1 MAASSPKP
9 CLWVVSPVRRDLSHH
24 PIHAPLVTDGQA
36 QPCGPRGGRA
46 GLELVW
52 PHSPGRR
59 AGTPPFLP
67 QGLRRKPRTRE
78 PGVLRALED
87 PLGEEAECSWIQD
100 IHLLSRCFM
109 SRTEAHS
116 YSGASLHAEW
126 DAHRTLGAGVAREA
140 HAIRPW
146 PPCVLQ
152 QPRRVSLPPTPRKA
166 CFTGAPGIPG
176 TTAVP
181 PCPLLAGWTS
191 AQHQGKDAG

>member
-1 MAASSPKP
+1 M
-9 CLWVVSPVRRDLSHH
+9 RRDLSHH

-59 AGTPPFLP
+59 AGTSPFLP

-100 IHLLSRCFM
+100 IHPITMLHVQDGGPFLQRC
-109 SRTEAHS
+109 
-116 YSGASLHAEW
+116 L
-126 DAHRTLGAGVAREA
+126 
-140 HAIRPW
+140 
-146 PPCVLQ
+146 PPCRMGCTSYPRGRSGKGGPRHPSLAALCAPAAPQGLTAPHPPESVLHRCPWHPWHHRCATMSPPGWLDFRPA
-152 QPRRVSLPPTPRKA
+152 PREGRRLGRCTMTGRV
-166 CFTGAPGIPG
+166 
-176 TTAVP
+176 
-181 PCPLLAGWTS
+181 
-191 AQHQGKDAG
+191 H

>member
-1 MAASSPKP
+1 M
-9 CLWVVSPVRRDLSHH
+9 RRDLSHH

-36 QPCGPRGGRA
+36 QPCRPRGGRA

-59 AGTPPFLP
+59 VGTPPFLP

-78 PGVLRALED
+78 LGVLRALED
-87 PLGEEAECSWIQD
+87 PLGEEAECSPIPD

-116 YSGASLHAEW
+116 YSGASLHAEC
-126 DAHRTLGAGVAREA
+126 DAHRSLGAGVAREA

-146 PPCVLQ
+146 PPRVLQ
-152 QPRRVSLPPTPRKA
+152 QPRRVSLPPHPLESVLHRCPWHPWHHRCATMSPPGWLDIRPAPREG
-166 CFTGAPGIPG
+166 CRLGPCTMTGR
-176 TTAVP
+176 V
-181 PCPLLAGWTS
+181 
-191 AQHQGKDAG
+191 H